1 MDLVDK
7 IIKEWSWRCAKGYP
21 QLDSEEDLR
30 ILKGL
35 LNIDLTEASL
45 RTNTEIVK
53 EEEESEITVDT
64 LMDLLKAR
72 KDDLPAEFVKNLY
85 TQIQGKGQGIS
96 SKISEI
102 LTEKGMEESKYL
114 VLLTTQRLNAEEK
127 LLKYLQSDS
136 KPGLT
141 DLRASAGGGLV
152 DFFVKQTNLP
162 TELVQ
167 PIVDFSSVRTSK
179 GVGKGEY
186 GLALFMKDGAK
197 RSVGD
202 VDVEG
207 VSIEIKAD
215 LARLGE
221 RHGNLKQLIESLE
234 QITQI
239 PEAVNLAKYLEQ
251 IGKANLDPATMT
263 KVREAVNREFQD
275 AFAKSDLTSIGEIR
289 NTLYGWYV
297 DNFYATEPSDL
308 ILLYMQ
314 GNYKVYSREEFKAA
328 VLSGEIKF
336 KNDFSKSN
344 KAPQLLGF

>member
-1 MDLVDK
+1 MDLIDK
-7 IIKEWSWRCAKGYP
+7 IIKEWSWRCTKGYP

-35 LNIDLTEASL
+35 FNINLTEASL
-45 RTNTEIVK
+45 TTHTEIMK
-53 EEEESEITVDT
+53 EEEEPEITVDD

-72 KDDLPAEFVKNLY
+72 KDDLPAEFVKNLH

-96 SKISEI
+96 SKITKI

-114 VLLTTQRLNAEEK
+114 VLTTAQSLNVEEK
-127 LLKYLQSDS
+127 LLQYLESES
-136 KPGLT
+136 KPGLSE
-141 DLRASAGGGLV
+141 LRTGAGSGLV

-167 PIVDFSSVRTSK
+167 PIVDFSSIRTSK

-186 GLALFMKDGAK
+186 GLALFMNDGAK

-215 LARLGE
+215 SARLGE

-251 IGKANLDPATMT
+251 IGKANLDTATMT
-263 KVREAVNREFQD
+263 KVREATNREFQD
-275 AFAKSDLTSIGEIR
+275 AFTGSDLTSIGEIR

-314 GNYKVYSREEFKAA
+314 GNYKVYSREEFKVA

-336 KNDFSKSN
+336 KNDFTKSN